1 VTDQPAQPAL
11 AITTQHR
18 QRSAADRRAAARP
31 GPRRAHLHPA
41 RRIGGRAIE
50 IILLSAFA
58 VLVVAPIYWA
68 LVTSLRTP
76 AQSFSNPPDW
86 IPTDAQWSNYS
97 AVFSSVPFWDFLLNS
112 FLVTGLIVVG
122 QTVTSC
128 LSGYAFARL
137 QFRGREPLFWA
148 LLATMMVPIQATIIP
163 VFLLIKE
170 FGLVNSRIG
179 LVLPVVGTAFGTFL
193 MRQYFL
199 QMPKELGEAAT
210 VDGANQWQVF
220 YKVYARLAGP
230 PLATLAVLAFAAY
243 WNEFFRPLIFLS
255 TPSKFTLPLGLVTL
269 QGYLGTGS
277 VSVVLAG
284 VILSLIPTLIVFLVA
299 QRRLVEG
306 LTFGSVKG

>member
-1 VTDQPAQPAL
+1 MV
-11 AITTQHR
+11 
-18 QRSAADRRAAARP
+18 
-31 GPRRAHLHPA
+31 
-41 RRIGGRAIE
+41 E
-50 IILLSAFA
+50 VVLLSAVA
-58 VLVVAPIYWA
+58 ILVVAPIYWA

-76 AQSFSNPPDW
+76 AQSFTNPPDW
-86 IPTDAQWSNYS
+86 IPTHPMWSNYS
-97 AVFSSVPFWDFLLNS
+97 AVFNNVPFWDFLGNS
-112 FLVTGLIVVG
+112 FLVTGCIVIG
-122 QTVTSC
+122 QMATCC

-148 LLATMMVPIQATIIP
+148 VLATMMVPIQATIIP
-163 VFLLIKE
+163 VFLLIKDL
-170 FGLVNSRIG
+170 GLVNTRTG
-179 LVLPVVGTAFGTFL
+179 LILPVVGTAFGTFL

-210 VDGANQWQVF
+210 VDGATQWQVF
-220 YKVYARLAGP
+220 YKVYVRLAGP

-299 QRRLVEG
+299 QHRLVEG

>member
-1 VTDQPAQPAL
+1 VSHSAQPAF
-11 AITTQHR
+11 AVTGRT
-18 QRSAADRRAAARP
+18 RRTAGRAVEIVLLTAAA
-31 GPRRAHLHPA
+31 L
-41 RRIGGRAIE
+41 
-50 IILLSAFA
+50 
-58 VLVVAPIYWA
+58 LVVSPIYWT

-76 AQSFSNPPDW
+76 AQSFSNPPAW
-86 IPTDAQWSNYS
+86 IPTHPLWSNYS
-97 AVFSSVPFWDFLLNS
+97 AVFSSVPFWSFLLNS
-112 FLVTGLIVVG
+112 FLITGCIVIG
-122 QTVTSC
+122 QMATCC

-137 QFRGREPLFWA
+137 KFRGREPLFWA
-148 LLATMMVPIQATIIP
+148 VLATMMVPIQATIIP

-170 FGLVNSRIG
+170 FGLVNSRGG
-179 LVLPVVGTAFGTFL
+179 LILPVVGTAFGTFL

-210 VDGANQWQVF
+210 VDGATQWQVF

-230 PLATLAVLAFAAY
+230 PLATVAVLAFAAY

-255 TPSKFTLPLGLVTL
+255 TPDKFTLPLGLVTL

-284 VILSLIPTLIVFLVA
+284 VMLSLIPTLVVFLFA

-306 LTFGSVKG
+306 LTLGSVKG

>member
-1 VTDQPAQPAL
+1 MTEQPAQPAL
-11 AITTQHR
+11 AVTTQR
-18 QRSAADRRAAARP
+18 RPQSTASRRAAVLP
-31 GPRRAHLHPA
+31 GQRRA
-41 RRIGGRAIE
+41 RRQPLRRTGRVIE
-50 IILLSAFA
+50 VVLLSAVA
-58 VLVVAPIYWA
+58 VLVVAPIYWT
-68 LVTSLRTP
+68 LVTSLRSP
-76 AQSFSNPPDW
+76 AQSFTNPPDW
-86 IPTDAQWSNYS
+86 IPTHPMWSNYS
-97 AVFSSVPFWDFLLNS
+97 AVFSNVPFWNFLLNS
-112 FLVTGLIVVG
+112 ILVTGLIVIG
-122 QTVTSC
+122 QMLTSC
-128 LSGYAFARL
+128 LAGYAFARL

-170 FGLVNSRIG
+170 FGLVNTRTG
-179 LVLPVVGTAFGTFL
+179 LILPVVGTAFGTFL

-230 PLATLAVLAFAAY
+230 PLATLGVLAFAAY
-243 WNEFFRPLIFLS
+243 WNEFFRPLIFLAS
-255 TPSKFTLPLGLVTL
+255 PSKFTLPLGLVTL

-284 VILSLIPTLIVFLVA
+284 VILSLIPTLIIFVIA

>member
-1 VTDQPAQPAL
+1 MV
-11 AITTQHR
+11 
-18 QRSAADRRAAARP
+18 
-31 GPRRAHLHPA
+31 
-41 RRIGGRAIE
+41 E
-50 IILLSAFA
+50 VVLLSAVA
-58 VLVVAPIYWA
+58 ILVVAPIYWA

-76 AQSFSNPPDW
+76 AQSFTNPPDW
-86 IPTDAQWSNYS
+86 IPTHPMWSNYS
-97 AVFSSVPFWDFLLNS
+97 AVFNNVPFWDFLGNS
-112 FLVTGLIVVG
+112 FLVTGFIVLG
-122 QTVTSC
+122 QMATCC

-148 LLATMMVPIQATIIP
+148 VLATMMVPIQATIIP
-163 VFLLIKE
+163 VFLLIKDL
-170 FGLVNSRIG
+170 GLVNTRTG
-179 LVLPVVGTAFGTFL
+179 LILPVVGTAFGTFL

-210 VDGANQWQVF
+210 VDGASQWQVF

-299 QRRLVEG
+299 QHRLVEG

>member
-1 VTDQPAQPAL
+1 MSEQPAL
-11 AITTQHR
+11 AVTTQR
-18 QRSAADRRAAARP
+18 SQRSAAGRRAR
-31 GPRRAHLHPA
+31 GLQGHRRAHRAPL
-41 RRIGGRAIE
+41 RRTAGRVIE
-50 IILLSAFA
+50 IILLTGFA
-58 VLVVAPIYWA
+58 ILVVAPIYWA

-76 AQSFSNPPDW
+76 AQSFTNPPDW
-86 IPTDAQWSNYS
+86 IPAHPMWSNYS
-97 AVFSSVPFWDFLLNS
+97 AVFSSVPFWNFLGNS
-112 FLVTGLIVVG
+112 FLVTGFIVIG
-122 QTVTSC
+122 QMVTCC

-148 LLATMMVPIQATIIP
+148 VLATMMVPIQATIIP
-163 VFLLIKE
+163 VFLLIKDL
-170 FGLVNSRIG
+170 GLVNTRTG
-179 LVLPVVGTAFGTFL
+179 LILPVIGTAFGTFL

-210 VDGANQWQVF
+210 VDGATQWQVF
-220 YKVYARLAGP
+220 YRVYVRLAGP